1 MNIQIEWQKPIQLTY
16 HKKIIVT
23 EKYLST
29 VVEKRSGFY
38 FFSRKFGNSFEP
50 FYIGETTSVLGRLKT
65 HLKSKDI
72 AYALEEL
79 GNTPIKAGV
88 RYFHFGYL
96 VNNPA
101 EPKKYLEIV
110 QKYLIRQAIAEQCNV
125 LNKNLTKKKFHF
137 IEFSGDAKGRA
148 IFPKSANIETK

>member
-29 VVEKRSGFY
+29 VVEKRPGVY

-88 RYFHFGYL
+88 RYFHFG
-96 VNNPA
+96 
-101 EPKKYLEIV
+101 I
-110 QKYLIRQAIAEQCNV
+110 
-125 LNKNLTKKKFHF
+125 
-137 IEFSGDAKGRA
+137 
-148 IFPKSANIETK
+148 